1 MRSKLLRYTAIA
13 VVGAGLLSAC
23 QTTGSNKYGYD
34 YSADV
39 CKVQRDRLLE
49 QQDYFAED
57 LIKGVVGGA
66 AVGALAGVLGAAIT
80 GGDIGE
86 GAAIG
91 AISGAVAGAG
101 AAYFNHVL
109 KESGNQSRLL
119 STILLDMES
128 DAERLA
134 RTQRALDALI
144 ACRRGEAQTIRAN
157 VRAGTIDAATGRT
170 QMATLNKKLR
180 EDLRV
185 AREINGNV
193 AERRTE
199 FRVAAVQVG
208 AVPGS
213 RPPPRTSVSSAP
225 PAAATAARP
234 TVQVTAEN
242 KPTQA
247 KIGQTYTTLE
257 KRSVAVDSKVT
268 ELASLEQSTAGDGGF
283 STSWL
288 PGAPAIS
295 LAVTPMPAKVGACG
309 VCSGS

>member
-13 VVGAGLLSAC
+13 VVGANLLSGC
-23 QTTGSNKYGYD
+23 QTLQTNKYGYD
-34 YSADV
+34 YSSDV
-39 CKVQRDRLLE
+39 CKAQRDQLLE

-57 LIKGVVGGA
+57 MIKGAVGGA
-66 AVGALAGVLGAAIT
+66 ALGALSGALGAVIT
-80 GGDIGE
+80 GGDVGE
-86 GAAIG
+86 AAAVG
-91 AISGAVAGAG
+91 AIAGAVAGAG

-109 KESGNQSRLL
+109 KQSGNQSRML
-119 STILLDMES
+119 STILLDMET
-128 DAERLA
+128 DAERLD

-157 VRAGTIDAATGRT
+157 ARAGTIDEATARS
-170 QMATLNKKLR
+170 QMAELNKKLR

-208 AVPGS
+208 AVSGN
-213 RPPPRTSVSSAP
+213 RPPPRTTAAPASAP
-225 PAAATAARP
+225 PPAATASQP
-234 TVQVTAEN
+234 TVQVTPEN

-247 KIGQTYTTLE
+247 RIGETYTTLE

-288 PGAPAIS
+288 RQAPPD
-295 LAVTPMPAKVGACG
+295 AVAVMPVPAAVCG
-309 VCSGS
+309 PCSGS